1 MSDRVERERQ
11 DGETMA
17 DTPDKLATP
26 CEIFL
31 RLLCAHNNKE
41 HKYKKKNTA
50 QAHTHNHTRRKGSR
64 RTTTK

>member
-11 DGETMA
+11 DGEAMA

-41 HKYKKKNTA
+41 HKYKKNTA